1 MVPMQQIT
9 LFQLNQL
16 IQSTLDQ
23 NLESSYWVIAEIGD
37 LRVNRKGHC
46 YMEFVEKRHEKVLAK
61 LRANLWAYDYHNLNN
76 LFRSVTG
83 QSLGKGMKILARVM
97 VQFHEVYGLSL
108 LVKDLDPNFT
118 LGERARQK
126 QMVIDRLS
134 KEGLIDNNSQLVL
147 PLVPQRI
154 AVISSQ
160 TAAGY
165 GDFMDQLANNPY
177 QYHFK
182 VTFFEA
188 VMQGEQAVQSIVA
201 ALKKVQDQ
209 WSSFDVLVMI
219 RGGGSQ
225 VDLDCFD
232 SYELASSIANSKLPI
247 FTGIGHQRDDTV
259 ADLVAHTSLKTPTAV
274 AEFLLNG
281 VSAFEAQLNYNR
293 DRLKA
298 LAANQLE
305 NQRTQLLRMSKGLHH
320 NSKMVIKDNS
330 HKLELLNQKLAAQ
343 VFSGLKENQIVLH
356 QYRQRLVDRPIKVIS
371 DNKHLLKLFEAQLTL
386 ADPQT
391 ILQKGYTITYLDG
404 NVLKGSTPIKPGDQL
419 ETRLSDKKITSTVQ
433 KIKK

>member
-1 MVPMQQIT
+1 MQQIS
-9 LFQLNQL
+9 LYQLNQL
-16 IQSTLDQ
+16 IQSTLDD
-23 NLESSYWVIAEIGD
+23 NLDSSYWVVAEIGE
-37 LRVNRKGHC
+37 LRVNQKGHC
-46 YMEFVEKRHEKVLAK
+46 YMEFVEKQHEKVLAK

-83 QSLGKGMKILARVM
+83 QSLGRGMKILARVM

-126 QMVIDRLS
+126 QEVIERLS
-134 KEGLIDNNSQLVL
+134 KNGLIDKNSQLRL

-154 AVISSQ
+154 AVVSSQ

-165 GDFMDQLANNPY
+165 GDFIDQLTTNPY
-177 QYHFK
+177 HYHFE
-182 VTFFEA
+182 VEFFEA
-188 VMQGEQAVQSIVA
+188 VMQGEQAVQSISK
-201 ALKKVQDQ
+201 ALEQVQTD
-209 WSSFDVLVMI
+209 WTKFDVLVII

-225 VDLDCFD
+225 IDLDCFD
-232 SYELASSIANSKLPI
+232 SYDLAEAIANSILPV

-281 VSAFEAQLNYNR
+281 VSAFEAQLNFNR
-293 DRLKA
+293 DRIKE

-305 NQRTQLLRMSKGLHH
+305 YQRTQLLKMSKSLYH
-320 NSKMVIKDNS
+320 NSNMVIKDNS
-330 HKLELLNQKLAAQ
+330 HKLELMSQKLGAGVYRCLQESQITLNQCQ
-343 VFSGLKENQIVLH
+343 
-356 QYRQRLVDRPIKVIS
+356 QRLANRTIKVVD
-371 DNKHLLKLFEAQLTL
+371 DNKQKLKLFEAKLTL

-391 ILQKGYTITYLDG
+391 ILQKGYTITYLQGKVVKDH
-404 NVLKGSTPIKPGDQL
+404 TPIKPGDQL
-419 ETRLSDKKITSTVQ
+419 ETRLSNKRITSTVL
-433 KIKK
+433 KVKK

>member
-1 MVPMQQIT
+1 MQQIS
-9 LFQLNQL
+9 LYQLNQL
-16 IQSTLDQ
+16 IQSTLDD
-23 NLESSYWVIAEIGD
+23 NLDSSYWVVAEIGE
-37 LRVNRKGHC
+37 LRVNQKGHC
-46 YMEFVEKRHEKVLAK
+46 YMEFVEKQHEKVLAK
-61 LRANLWAYDYHNLNN
+61 LRANLWAYDYHNLNS

-83 QSLGKGMKILARVM
+83 QSLGRGMKILARVM

-126 QMVIDRLS
+126 QEVIERLS
-134 KEGLIDNNSQLVL
+134 KNGLIDKNSQIRL

-165 GDFMDQLANNPY
+165 GDFIDQLTTNPY
-177 QYHFK
+177 HYHFE
-182 VTFFEA
+182 VEFFEA
-188 VMQGEQAVQSIVA
+188 VMQGEQAVQSISK
-201 ALKKVQDQ
+201 ALEQVQTE
-209 WSSFDVLVMI
+209 WTKFDVLVII

-225 VDLDCFD
+225 IDLDCFD
-232 SYELASSIANSKLPI
+232 SYDLAEAIANSMLPV

-281 VSAFEAQLNYNR
+281 VSAFEAQLDFNR
-293 DRLKA
+293 DRIKE

-305 NQRTQLLRMSKGLHH
+305 YQRTQLLKMSKSLYHSS
-320 NSKMVIKDNS
+320 NMVIKDNS
-330 HKLELLNQKLAAQ
+330 HKLELMSQKLGAGVYRSLQ
-343 VFSGLKENQIVLH
+343 ESQITLNKC
-356 QYRQRLVDRPIKVIS
+356 QQRLANRIIKAVD
-371 DNKHLLKLFEAQLTL
+371 DNKQKLKLFEAKLTL

-391 ILQKGYTITYLDG
+391 ILQKGYTITYLQGKVVKD
-404 NVLKGSTPIKPGDQL
+404 NTPIKPGDQL
-419 ETRLSDKKITSTVQ
+419 ETRLSNKRITSTVL
-433 KIKK
+433 KVKK

>member
-1 MVPMQQIT
+1 MQQIS

-16 IQSTLDQ
+16 IQSTLDE
-23 NLESSYWVIAEIGD
+23 NLDSSYWVVAEIGE
-37 LRVNRKGHC
+37 LRVNQKGHC
-46 YMEFVEKRHEKVLAK
+46 YMEFVEKQHEKVLAK

-83 QSLGKGMKILARVM
+83 QSLGRGMKILARVM
-97 VQFHEVYGLSL
+97 VQFHEVYGLSV

-118 LGERARQK
+118 LGEKARQK

-134 KEGLIDNNSQLVL
+134 KEGLIDENSKLIL

-165 GDFMDQLANNPY
+165 GDFMDQLTDNPY
-177 QYHFK
+177 HYHFDVK
-182 VTFFEA
+182 FFEA
-188 VMQGEQAVQSIVA
+188 VMQGEQAVHSITK
-201 ALKKVQDQ
+201 ALMQVQHEWID
-209 WSSFDVLVMI
+209 FDVLVMI

-225 VDLDCFD
+225 IDLDCFD
-232 SYELASSIANSKLPI
+232 SYDLAISIANSKLPV

-281 VSAFEAQLNYNR
+281 VSAFEAQLDYNR
-293 DRLKA
+293 DRIKN

-305 NQRTQLLRMSKGLHH
+305 HQRTQLLKMLKSLHH
-320 NSKMVIKDNS
+320 SSNMVIKDNS
-330 HKLELLNQKLAAQ
+330 HKLTLMNQKLGAGVQ
-343 VFSGLKENQIVLH
+343 RCLKENQITLH
-356 QYRQRLVDRPIKVIS
+356 RYQQRLANRTIKTVDDSKQ
-371 DNKHLLKLFEAQLTL
+371 LLKLLEAKLTL
-386 ADPQT
+386 ADPQK
-391 ILQKGYTITYLDG
+391 ILQKGYTITYLEG
-404 NVLKGSTPIKPGDQL
+404 NVVKDNTPIKPGDQL
-419 ETRLSDKKITSTVQ
+419 ETRLSNKKIISTVQ
-433 KIKK
+433 KVKK